1 MGSRCVRSVRPGV
14 ESGRPVAGELVHG
27 RTAGVGRERGRERA
41 VSEDGDAGA
50 GEGGGE
56 GEGGAEHAGD

>member
-1 MGSRCVRSVRPGV
+1 M